1 MQKLLNDHLPWA
13 TILVGSI
20 IVFVTVVGGV
30 ITIVQPSTLSFATYV
45 NVLQKMVVG
54 VGILGVGRG
63 VAAAGKS
70 S

>member
-1 MQKLLNDHLPWA
+1 
-13 TILVGSI
+13 
-20 IVFVTVVGGV
+20 VFVTVVGGV